1 MGDSTTS
8 MFYLFAIVL
17 VLYFVGVGIYQL
29 FQMVKK
35 WRKKQ
40 R

>member
-8 MFYLFAIVL
+8 MFYLFAIIIII
-17 VLYFVGVGIYQL
+17 YFVGVGIYQI
-29 FQMVKK
+29 FQLIKK
-35 WRKKQ
+35 WLGKR

>member
-17 VLYFVGVGIYQL
+17 IIYFVGVGIYQL
-29 FQMVKK
+29 FQMIKK
-35 WRKKQ
+35 RWKK
-40 R
+40 RR